1 MRLVRRIVLS
11 LIVLTALGAGQAYSQ
26 TKDNWR
32 LDGKLIDAVGAIG
45 DGQIEKASKQLDEV
59 VKADPSNDAAWF
71 YTGICRLYGR
81 DLKGAQTAFKKASE
95 LDPSNYWYKDR
106 LALTYS
112 MAGEDDLTIATYEEL
127 LKEYPKKNDIYFT
140 LVNLYLKQNQFDK
153 AISAMNQIE
162 AAFGKNENVTVTKY
176 DILLRQNKPEEALKV
191 LEDYNKEFS
200 SPYVLTKLGDHSLAE
215 YKDTVAL
222 DYYREAVDLQGDYIP
237 AILGEAEVWRVRRNF
252 GEYFKSLRRFIED
265 EQTETTAKT
274 QYLGMLLQRS
284 EPRFIQN
291 HKSSIDSL
299 YDHLVL
305 QHPADSNALKPAG
318 MYYYATERVDKAKSL
333 LRQNMVKNPKSLD
346 ATATYLQLLGYQG
359 DWDALLPAAD
369 SALARF
375 PKETGFYEIK
385 NVALYNRKDW
395 QGIIDNSLKVIEL
408 APNDTSVT
416 IPALAN
422 IGDMYHEM
430 GRENEAF
437 ECYKKVLKAN
447 PNYRPTLNNYAYYL
461 SLKGKKLKKAC
472 AMSKKTIEKEPD
484 NSTYLDTYGWI
495 LHLLGKDQDAK
506 AVFKR
511 AMIYGGKES
520 ATCMEHYAEV
530 LDALGETDLAK
541 VYRSQAAKK
550 KAEGKE

>member
-1 MRLVRRIVLS
+1 
-11 LIVLTALGAGQAYSQ
+11 
-26 TKDNWR
+26 
-32 LDGKLIDAVGAIG
+32 
-45 DGQIEKASKQLDEV
+45 
-59 VKADPSNDAAWF
+59 
-71 YTGICRLYGR
+71 
-81 DLKGAQTAFKKASE
+81 
-95 LDPSNYWYKDR
+95 
-106 LALTYS
+106 
-112 MAGEDDLTIATYEEL
+112 
-127 LKEYPKKNDIYFT
+127 
-140 LVNLYLKQNQFDK
+140 
-153 AISAMNQIE
+153 
-162 AAFGKNENVTVTKY
+162 
-176 DILLRQNKPEEALKV
+176 
-191 LEDYNKEFS
+191 
-200 SPYVLTKLGDHSLAE
+200 
-215 YKDTVAL
+215 
-222 DYYREAVDLQGDYIP
+222 
-237 AILGEAEVWRVRRNF
+237 
-252 GEYFKSLRRFIED
+252 
-265 EQTETTAKT
+265 
-274 QYLGMLLQRS
+274 
-284 EPRFIQN
+284 
-291 HKSSIDSL
+291 
-299 YDHLVL
+299 
-305 QHPADSNALKPAG
+305 

-333 LRQNMVKNPKSLD
+333 LRQNMVNNPKSLD

-359 DWDALLPAAD
+359 DWDTLLPAVD

-430 GRENEAF
+430 GREKEAF
-437 ECYKKVLKAN
+437 ECYEKVLKAN

-520 ATCMEHYAEV
+520 ATCMEHYADV
-530 LDALGETDLAK
+530 LDALGETDLAN

-550 KAEGKE
+550 RAEGKE